1 MSMAASRPVSDALAV
16 VVMGVSGAGKTTVGR
31 ALADALGAN
40 FIDGDDLHSE
50 AARAKMAAGVAL
62 TDDDRWP
69 WLDRV
74 GAALASGRRIVA
86 CSALKRAYRDRI
98 RTAAGPRLR
107 FIYLVADAGAM
118 RQRVASR
125 PGHYM
130 PASLVDSQFAA
141 LEPPR
146 DEPDVIELSA
156 EADLTTAIPALA
168 KRLDA
173 PTR

>member
-1 MSMAASRPVSDALAV
+1 MSTAESQPVSEVAV

-31 ALADALGAN
+31 ALSVALGAE

-62 TDDDRWP
+62 TDEDRWP

-74 GAALASGRRIVA
+74 GAALAAGGRVVA

-98 RTAAGPRLR
+98 RAAAGARLR
-107 FIYLVADAGAM
+107 FVYLAADAGAM
-118 RQRVASR
+118 RRRVAAR

-146 DEPDVIELSA
+146 DEPDVVAVSA
-156 EADLTTAIPALA
+156 EADLATAIPALA
-168 KRLDA
+168 AQLVA
-173 PTR
+173 GT